1 MTWPTTWATVPRW
14 MALNGKSASWVKTT
28 SRETAMTISG
38 VTSGTSISELET
50 PEPRPRQRDRPTASR
65 TPSGVAMT
73 MSRPASSRL
82 WTSACVYWGSW
93 KIDWVGSPHHHL
105 IEKPCHTL
113 RDLPA
118 LKRTGSR

>member
-1 MTWPTTWATVPRW
+1 
-14 MALNGKSASWVKTT
+14 
-28 SRETAMTISG
+28 
-38 VTSGTSISELET
+38 
-50 PEPRPRQRDRPTASR
+50 
-65 TPSGVAMT
+65 MT

-82 WTSACVYWGSW
+82 WTSAWVYWGSW

-118 LKRTGSR
+118 LNENRIAMTTGTSAQAM